1 MSFLVVAIINDVE
14 LCPIILESWENIGV
28 KGVTILESTG
38 LGHIRKAGL
47 MEDIPLLPSLE
58 DLYKEDEIHHRTLF
72 SVVDTQEMADKMA
85 EIVQQ
90 STGNLEE
97 PNTGFLFVVPVLR
110 VLGMGKHRQDRSNE

>member
-72 SVVDTQEMADKMA
+72 SVVETQEIADKMA

-90 STGNLEE
+90 LTGDLEE

>member
-1 MSFLVVAIINDVE
+1 MSFLVVAIINDME

-72 SVVDTQEMADKMA
+72 SVVDTQEIADKMA

-90 STGNLEE
+90 LTGDLEE